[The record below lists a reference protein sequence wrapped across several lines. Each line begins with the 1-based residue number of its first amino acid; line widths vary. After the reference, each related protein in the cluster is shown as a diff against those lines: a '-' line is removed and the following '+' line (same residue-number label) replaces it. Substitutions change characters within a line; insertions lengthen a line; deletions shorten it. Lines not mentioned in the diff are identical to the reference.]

1 VKALG
6 VPALVIVGALCKETA
21 VVAPVLLLGLGALV
35 ATAKAKPLAFSQLAD
50 SDRRAHPS
58 CRGAGSGVALDWSPS
73 RAEPEPTDRDGT
85 TVTAPL
91 TASPVAGSE
100 GHTTAIASLSGSQ
113 AGIMPGP
120 DSELPTA
127 RGLACPV
134 GPGPQLYTGSSQQ
147 PPRGELGHSHPGS
160 EATSGSTGSH
170 AGTGSSRASLRR
182 MWLWVCPILWRWAP
196 YFLAVVFFQVAIL
209 LIRMTV
215 VSSGCVDRASLSGG
229 AAKSHDLRL
238 APCSCLHFV

>member
-1 VKALG
+1 
-6 VPALVIVGALCKETA
+6 
-21 VVAPVLLLGLGALV
+21 
-35 ATAKAKPLAFSQLAD
+35 
-50 SDRRAHPS
+50 
-58 CRGAGSGVALDWSPS
+58 
-73 RAEPEPTDRDGT
+73 
-85 TVTAPL
+85 
-91 TASPVAGSE
+91 
-100 GHTTAIASLSGSQ
+100 
-113 AGIMPGP
+113 MPGP
-120 DSELPTA
+120 ELPTA

-160 EATSGSTGSH
+160 EATSGFSH

-182 MWLWVCPILWRWAP
+182 MMWLWVCPILWLWAP

-229 AAKSHDLRL
+229 AASPIWPLVVAFISCSRMSDCNLPVNPRPGHFSHGSVT
-238 APCSCLHFV
+238 CQCQ